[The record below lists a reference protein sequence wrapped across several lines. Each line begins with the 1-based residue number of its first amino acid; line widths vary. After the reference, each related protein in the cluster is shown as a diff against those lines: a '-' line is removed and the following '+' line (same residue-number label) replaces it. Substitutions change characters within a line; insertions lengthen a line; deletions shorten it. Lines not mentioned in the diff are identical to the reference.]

1 MKNFKK
7 DIDVVLLCGGKG
19 QRLRPHTLTVPKPL
33 LIVNKKPFLY
43 FLVNK
48 FLKMGVRQII
58 IAAGY
63 KAEKVE
69 KFCNRFFIKKKNH
82 IKIVNSGNVDILKRL
97 KDCSKF
103 LKNDFFVCYGDTH
116 VDIDLNRYI
125 KKFIKSKKKACMIG
139 SFYQLKYGTIEY
151 NKKNNTV
158 KAFKEKPII
167 KNPINLGYFIFKK
180 ELITEIKK
188 NKSWISFLKKLS
200 KNSQMILHVTKNNF
214 FSFDSPREYFEIK
227 SKFIK

>member
-1 MKNFKK
+1 MKKLKK
-7 DIDVVLLCGGKG
+7 KIDVILLCGGKG

-48 FLKMGVRQII
+48 FLKMEVNQII

-63 KAEKVE
+63 KAKKVK
-69 KFCNRFFIKKKNH
+69 KFLNRYFKRKRS

-97 KDCSKF
+97 KDSSK
-103 LKNDFFVCYGDTH
+103 LINNDFFVCYGDTH
-116 VDIDLNRYI
+116 VDIDLNEYI
-125 KKFIKSKKKACMIG
+125 KKFYKSKKKSSVIS
-139 SFYQLKYGTIEY
+139 SFYKLKYGTIEY
-151 NKKNNTV
+151 NKKTKTV
-158 KAFKEKPII
+158 KVFKEKPII
-167 KNPINLGYFIFKK
+167 KDPINLGYFIFKK
-180 ELITEIKK
+180 ELITEIQK
-188 NKSWISFLKKLS
+188 NKSWINFLKKIS
-200 KNSQMILHVTKNNF
+200 KNNQMITHITKNKY